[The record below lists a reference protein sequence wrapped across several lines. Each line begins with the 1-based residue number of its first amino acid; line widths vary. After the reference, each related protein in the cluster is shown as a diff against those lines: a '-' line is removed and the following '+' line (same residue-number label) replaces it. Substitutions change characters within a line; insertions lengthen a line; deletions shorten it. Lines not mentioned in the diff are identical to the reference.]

1 MDEAVR
7 LWFEF
12 AQADLNTASFLY
24 EKQNPRQL
32 EIICYH
38 CQQAGE
44 KALKALYLAK
54 KSPEAF
60 HVSMI
65 CGSCLTR

>member
-32 EIICYH
+32 EII
-38 CQQAGE
+38 
-44 KALKALYLAK
+44 
-54 KSPEAF
+54 
-60 HVSMI
+60 
-65 CGSCLTR
+65 